1 MIIDFLDHRLPL
13 VVLKE
18 QRHDLI
24 VALLGRQGPI
34 AKATIAEIAN
44 IQHAITAI
52 EAVIVEL
59 DAELGIVAPSEEIH
73 IHARH

>member
-1 MIIDFLDHRLPL
+1 
-13 VVLKE
+13 
-18 QRHDLI
+18 
-24 VALLGRQGPI
+24 LGRQGPI

-52 EAVIVEL
+52 EAVIVDL